1 MEKDGI
7 YGKRRDNL
15 WNEFF
20 EAERL
25 WEQNTEA
32 RQRWPEEVGTPFQ
45 RHGEKEGDK
54 NECDIGLCVSKTGQ

>member
-1 MEKDGI
+1 MEKDSI
-7 YGKRRDNL
+7 YGKRRGNL

-32 RQRWPEEVGTPFQ
+32 RQRWPEEVGDSIPETW
-45 RHGEKEGDK
+45 GEGRR
-54 NECDIGLCVSKTGQ
+54 